1 MERLLERWGR
11 IVARVPLLVVAAWI
25 VLVIAALHFG
35 PALDSVAAKQNVQ
48 SLPSSA
54 PSMRAAQLYATK
66 FATGQQSQQQETDVL
81 VLTDPQGISA
91 ADVALAQQIAAWLTD
106 PATRPAHLLR
116 VAGPTTGGPAGAFE
130 SADGKALRLLVTW
143 DTTNGAALQASVSAV
158 DTYLAG
164 HHMPQGSTLGLTG
177 SAPIY
182 RDLSSSVFSTSSSGS
197 GSAAAPAAA
206 GSLVGLLII
215 LVVLGLVYRSPLA
228 VLVPL
233 ASIGLALALAIPA
246 IAWFG
251 QTFGVPV
258 ASFSLQYVAF
268 VMLGAGTNYGVFML
282 SRYREELRR
291 APYSDR
297 VSRHK
302 ALATTLGRVG
312 EAILSS
318 GSIVIAATAIMGLAQ
333 LDLLRVTGPAV
344 AVGVACLLLAG
355 LTLLPALMALCGRAL
370 FWPARPRAGSLAG
383 REVPTRGAW
392 VAIGRGVTRRPALV
406 AAAAVVVLAPLAL
419 SALAIAP
426 SFDDL
431 QTLPKSA
438 PSVQAFQAY
447 QQHFPETAQIDVFVS
462 DPGHDLRQ
470 SQYAGALAS
479 LAMAL
484 QGVAH
489 VTQVGAP
496 SRATA
501 DSAGQTFATD
511 GSAAQ
516 ITLGLD
522 VDPSSQAARD
532 AVNAA
537 YAVAANAMRGTA
549 LGGSAI
555 LLGGQ
560 SAQVRDEAIQ
570 LGSDFRLVLALVS
583 LVILAILALLVRS
596 LTAPLYLLATIALST
611 GTAIGL
617 TNLVYHDLLG
627 QPLFNIV
634 PVFAFVFLVALGQ
647 DFNILTMSR
656 IREEVRRLGRRSGIA
671 AAVALTGGVVSSCGL
686 VMAASFSRLLSN
698 PVLEVSELGFAL
710 VAGILIDTFVVRPLL
725 VPALAA
731 LLGRANWVWTFRR
744 RTGSWGA
751 SRTKAPSSRPT
762 RACRDLAPPAQGS
775 ASGAPLDQ
783 V

>member
-25 VLVIAALHFG
+25 VLAIAALRFG
-35 PALDSVAAKQNVQ
+35 PSLDSVAAKQNVQ

-54 PSMRAAQLYATK
+54 PSMRAAELYATK
-66 FATGQQSQQQETDVL
+66 FAAGQQSQQQETDLL
-81 VLTDPQGISA
+81 VLTDPQGISP

-106 PATRPAHLLR
+106 PSTRPAHLLR
-116 VAGPTTGGPAGAFE
+116 VAGPSAGAPAGAFG

-164 HHMPQGSTLGLTG
+164 QHAPQGGMLGITG

-182 RDLSSSVFSTSSSGS
+182 RDLSSSVFSTASSSSGGES
-197 GSAAAPAAA
+197 TAGPAAA

-291 APYSDR
+291 ATYSDR
-297 VSRHK
+297 ASRHA
-302 ALATTLGRVG
+302 ALALSLGRVG

-370 FWPARPRAGSLAG
+370 FWPALPRAGSLAG

-392 VAIGRGVTRRPALV
+392 VAIGRGVTWRPALI
-406 AAAAVVVLAPLAL
+406 AAATVVVLAPLAL
-419 SALAIAP
+419 SALAITP

-462 DPGHDLRQ
+462 DPRHDLRQ
-470 SQYAGALAS
+470 PQYAGALAS
-479 LAMAL
+479 LAAAF
-484 QGVAH
+484 QRVAH
-489 VTQVGAP
+489 VTQVVAP
-496 SRATA
+496 STATGP
-501 DSAGQTFATD
+501 SAAQTFATD
-511 GSAAQ
+511 GSAAL

-537 YAVAANAMRGTA
+537 YAVAGDATRGTA

-583 LVILAILALLVRS
+583 LVILVILALLVRS

-627 QPLFNIV
+627 LPLFDIV
-634 PVFAFVFLVALGQ
+634 PIFAFVFLVALGQ

-656 IREEVRRLGRRSGIA
+656 IREEVGRLGQQSGIA
-671 AAVALTGGVVSSCGL
+671 AAVALTGNVVSSCGL

-698 PVLEVSELGFAL
+698 AVLEVSELGFAL

-731 LLGRANWVWTFRR
+731 LLGRANWVWPFGPRADHCQRARR
-744 RTGSWGA
+744 A
-751 SRTKAPSSRPT
+751 SKR
-762 RACRDLAPPAQGS
+762 
-775 ASGAPLDQ
+775 
-783 V
+783 

>member
-11 IVARVPLLVVAAWI
+11 IVARVPLLIVAAWI
-25 VLVIAALHFG
+25 ALTIAALHFG
-35 PALDSVAAKQNVQ
+35 PSLDSVAAKQNVQ
-48 SLPSSA
+48 SLPSSV
-54 PSMRAAQLYATK
+54 PSMRAAQLYMTK
-66 FATGQQSQQQETDVL
+66 FAAGRQRQQQETDVL

-91 ADVALAQQIAAWLTD
+91 ADVGLTERIAAWLTD
-106 PATRPAHLLR
+106 ASTRPAHLLH
-116 VAGPTTGGPAGAFE
+116 VASPNASTQAPTSAFE

-143 DTTNGAALQASVSAV
+143 DTTNSAKLQTSVSAV
-158 DTYLAG
+158 DAYLANL
-164 HHMPQGSTLGLTG
+164 HAPQDGTLGLTG

-182 RDLSSSVFSTSSSGS
+182 RDLSSSVLSASRSGS
-197 GSAAAPAAA
+197 GTRGSAAGPAAA

-215 LVVLGLVYRSPLA
+215 LVVFGLVYRSPLA
-228 VLVPL
+228 VIVPL
-233 ASIGLALALAIPA
+233 ASIGLALALAIPT

-251 QTFGVPV
+251 QMFGVPV

-268 VMLGAGTNYGVFML
+268 VMLGAGTNYGIFML

-297 VSRHK
+297 ASRHTTLS
-302 ALATTLGRVG
+302 LALGRVG

-333 LDLLRVTGPAV
+333 LESLRVTGPAV

-355 LTLLPALMALCGRAL
+355 LTLLPALVALCGPAL
-370 FWPARPRAGSLAG
+370 FWPTRPRSGSLAG
-383 REVPTRGAW
+383 REAPTRGIWA
-392 VAIGRGVTRRPALV
+392 ALGRGVTRHPAQV
-406 AAAAVVVLAPLAL
+406 AAATVVVLAPLAI
-419 SALAIAP
+419 SALAIVP

-431 QTLPKSA
+431 KTLPASA

-447 QQHFPETAQIDVFVS
+447 QQHFPQTAQIELFVS

-470 SQYAGALAS
+470 IQYAGALAS
-479 LAMAL
+479 LATAL
-484 QGVAH
+484 QGVPH
-489 VTQVGAP
+489 VSQVVAP
-496 SRATA
+496 STATPA
-501 DSAGQTFATD
+501 SAGQAFATD
-511 GSAAQ
+511 GSSALV
-516 ITLGLD
+516 TLGLD

-537 YAVAANAMRGTA
+537 YSVAEDTTRGTA
-549 LGGSAI
+549 LGGSSI

-560 SAQVRDEAIQ
+560 SAQVRDEANQ

-583 LVILAILALLVRS
+583 LVILVILALLVRS
-596 LTAPLYLLATIALST
+596 LTAPFYLLATVALST

-634 PVFAFVFLVALGQ
+634 PIFAFVFLVALGQ
-647 DFNILTMSR
+647 DFNILTIARM
-656 IREEVRRLGRRSGIA
+656 REEVARLGQRSGIA

-698 PVLEVSELGFAL
+698 GVLEVSELGFAL

-725 VPALAA
+725 VPAIAA
-731 LLGRANWVWTFRR
+731 LLGRGNWVWPFGREAGPLLPEGR
-744 RTGSWGA
+744 
-751 SRTKAPSSRPT
+751 APVES
-762 RACRDLAPPAQGS
+762 QGTADTS
-775 ASGAPLDQ
+775 IR
-783 V
+783 

>member
-1 MERLLERWGR
+1 MERLLERWGH
-11 IVARVPLLVVAAWI
+11 IVARAPLLVVAAWI
-25 VLVIAALHFG
+25 VLAIAALHFG
-35 PALDSVAAKQNVQ
+35 PSLDSVAAKQNVQ

-54 PSMRAAQLYATK
+54 PSMRAAQLYTLK
-66 FATGQQSQQQETDVL
+66 FAAGRQSQQQETDVL

-91 ADVALAQQIAAWLTD
+91 ADVALAGRIEAWLTD
-106 PATRPAHLLR
+106 ASTRPVHLLH
-116 VAGPTTGGPAGAFE
+116 VAGPNASAPAPTSAFE

-143 DTTNGAALQASVSAV
+143 DTTDSVTLQTSVSAV
-158 DTYLAG
+158 DAYLANLRA
-164 HHMPQGSTLGLTG
+164 PQGGTLGLTG

-182 RDLSSSVFSTSSSGS
+182 RDLSSSVFSTSSLGS
-197 GSAAAPAAA
+197 GSTAGPAAV

-215 LVVLGLVYRSPLA
+215 LIVLGLVYRSPLA

-233 ASIGLALALAIPA
+233 ASIGLALALAIPT

-291 APYSDR
+291 ATRSGR
-297 VSRHK
+297 ASRHA
-302 ALATTLGRVG
+302 ALSLALGRVG

-333 LDLLRVTGPAV
+333 LELLRVTGPAV

-355 LTLLPALMALCGRAL
+355 LTLLPALMTLCGPAL
-370 FWPARPRAGSLAG
+370 FWPTRPRAGSLVG
-383 REVPTRGAW
+383 RESPSRGVWA
-392 VAIGRGVTRRPALV
+392 ALGRGVTRHPAQV
-406 AAAAVVVLAPLAL
+406 AAATVVVLAPLAV
-419 SALAIAP
+419 SALAIMP

-431 QTLPKSA
+431 KTLPASA

-447 QQHFPETAQIDVFVS
+447 QQHFPQTAQIELFVS

-470 SQYAGALAS
+470 PQYAGALAK
-479 LAMAL
+479 LATAL
-484 QGVAH
+484 QGVPH
-489 VTQVGAP
+489 VSQVVAP
-496 SRATA
+496 STATPA
-501 DSAGQTFATD
+501 SVGQAFATD
-511 GSAAQ
+511 GSAALV
-516 ITLGLD
+516 TLGLD

-537 YAVAANAMRGTA
+537 YSVAEDTTHGTA

-560 SAQVRDEAIQ
+560 SAQVRDEANQ

-583 LVILAILALLVRS
+583 LVILVILALLVRS
-596 LTAPLYLLATIALST
+596 LTAPFYLLATVALST

-634 PVFAFVFLVALGQ
+634 PIFAFVFLVALGQ
-647 DFNILTMSR
+647 DFNIFTMAR
-656 IREEVRRLGRRSGIA
+656 MREEVARLGRRSGIA

-698 PVLEVSELGFAL
+698 AVLEVSELGFAL

-725 VPALAA
+725 VPAIAA
-731 LLGRANWVWTFRR
+731 LLGWGNWVWPFGREAGPLLPEGR
-744 RTGSWGA
+744 
-751 SRTKAPSSRPT
+751 APVESLGTADTST
-762 RACRDLAPPAQGS
+762 R
-775 ASGAPLDQ
+775 
-783 V
+783 